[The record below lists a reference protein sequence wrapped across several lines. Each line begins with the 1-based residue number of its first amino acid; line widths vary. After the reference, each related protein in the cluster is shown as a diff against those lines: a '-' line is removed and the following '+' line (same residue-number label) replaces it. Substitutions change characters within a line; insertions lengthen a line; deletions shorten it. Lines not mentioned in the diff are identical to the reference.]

1 MTDNRSTDRYFL
13 ELIEYTLFQIDELK
27 KSIEPEKILW
37 STQLATD
44 EDLTHAIYSRI
55 HSLIRRYTHGKNVS
69 EPDRKL
75 GSPMRLYT
83 AWDALFN
90 VLPTQKD
97 FKELTEP
104 VYRGRLDG
112 SALGFVVQQ
121 IGSIRSELSVIVK
134 MLKNAF
140 D

>member
-1 MTDNRSTDRYFL
+1 MTDNRSIDRYFL
-13 ELIEYTLFQIDELK
+13 ELVEYELFQIDELK

-37 STQLATD
+37 STQLAAD

-55 HSLIRRYTHGKNVS
+55 HLLIHRYLHTRNVS
-69 EPDRKL
+69 EPDRKID
-75 GSPMRLYT
+75 SPMRVYA
-83 AWDALFN
+83 AWDALYN
-90 VLPTQKD
+90 GLPTQKT

-121 IGSIRSELSVIVK
+121 LGSTKRELSVIVK